1 MRRAIWNGPGCLYV
15 GGEYVLPGVQFDA
28 DSIDKDALAAYCD
41 RPIGAPRAKLI
52 DVPTPTPA
60 PVPVSPLP
68 EPMIEETARNFDP
81 IPENDPPAVSMS
93 VPVPAPI
100 PERVMAPVGLKHNKK
115 GKHK

>member
-15 GGEYVLPGVQFDA
+15 LGEYVLPGVQFDA

-41 RPIGAPRAKLI
+41 RPVGAPRAKLI

-68 EPMIEETARNFDP
+68 QASPAPETMVEDAGRNFDP
-81 IPENDPPAVSMS
+81 VPTP
-93 VPVPAPI
+93 VPVPTPI
-100 PERVMAPVGLKHNKK
+100 PAPAGLKHSKK